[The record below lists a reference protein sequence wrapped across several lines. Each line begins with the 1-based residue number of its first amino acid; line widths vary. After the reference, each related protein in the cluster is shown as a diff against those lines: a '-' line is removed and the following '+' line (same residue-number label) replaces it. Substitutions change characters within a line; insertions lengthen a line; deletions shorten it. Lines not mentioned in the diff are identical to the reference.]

1 MKLLNKLYEA
11 YISSFG
17 DHEKKRLCLIK
28 KGAKIGKG
36 TKINA
41 KLDAFGSEPYLVEIG
56 EDCLFAVGV
65 RFLTHDGGI
74 KVLNSLNKFEKR
86 CDKVGK
92 IVIGNNV
99 YIGAD
104 AFIMPDVTIGDNCII
119 GAKAVVT
126 KDVPSNSVYA
136 GVPARKIC
144 DIEEYYEKVK
154 NSVHFTVGMPYDEKR
169 KYYEAFYSKEN
180 EQK

>member
-1 MKLLNKLYEA
+1 MKIFNKLCEA
-11 YISSFG
+11 YISTFG
-17 DHEKKRLCLIK
+17 DYEKKRQWLIK
-28 KGAKIGKG
+28 KGAKIGER

-41 KLDAFGSEPYLVEIG
+41 RLEAFGSEPYLIEIG
-56 EDCLFAVGV
+56 EDCLFAAGV

-92 IVIGNNV
+92 VVIGNNV
-99 YIGAD
+99 YMGVD
-104 AFIMPDVTIGDNCII
+104 ACVMPNVTIGDNCII

-126 KDVPSNSVYA
+126 KDVPPNSVYA
-136 GVPARKIC
+136 GIPARKIC
-144 DIEEYYEKVK
+144 SIEEYYEKAK
-154 NSVHFTVGMPYDEKR
+154 DSVHFTAGMPYDEKR
-169 KYYEAFYSKEN
+169 KYFESFFSKEN